1 MQNSLLKLYSKRL
14 YLKIKHRSDSEES
27 KIIYNY
33 RYLSWALTSVVYLAG
48 IPHAIFI
55 FKIGVILS
63 FLISSI
69 VFTELYIQFNN
80 HTRFLKT
87 MLLIETLG
95 ITLLLLHTG
104 GLTSPFIWYTF
115 NPTLVAACYLP
126 TSFCWINLSFFLLAA
141 SIMTFYNFNPN
152 HMNLITIL
160 IDNYNLVL
168 AFVLITIVVQLLAR
182 LSKQLS
188 FQANALKLSN
198 QQKQESM
205 NDIMTLYKILEA
217 MDNHCSKEK
226 LFEKLAAYTSSL
238 MKSELSIFWLPASSN
253 ETEIIQVSKSIN
265 SEELQEVLIELKK
278 LKFQQNST
286 KKVETIRLLNSYY
299 LTIPIF
305 TSTAPCGFI
314 ASQIKMPINKDELEQ
329 KIKLLEFLSGLCAVT
344 LERFLIED
352 MEEHL
357 LVMDEQN
364 RIANEM
370 HDSVS
375 QRLFSISYGIHAIL
389 KSWDNI
395 TNDQLQKYLV
405 EIHESAMNAM
415 EELRNAIYRL
425 SSKKKNEKSL
435 HVTLKSL
442 LDNIAKLHNIVI
454 NFNTKGDETL
464 LSLSVKQIIS
474 RILSEA
480 CSNAIRHG
488 NCSMINIVLTICMD
502 SISLTIQD
510 NGKGFWVSNEN
521 PKLKTGLGLSNM
533 RSLITA
539 HNGSMNISSEVG
551 IGTNIQCSIP
561 LVKDNS
567 GIRNLNVS

>member
-1 MQNSLLKLYSKRL
+1 MSNSLLKLNRNRL
-14 YLKIKHRSDSEES
+14 ILKIKQRSDSEES
-27 KIIYNY
+27 KIIYTY

-48 IPHAIFI
+48 IPRAILI
-55 FKIGVILS
+55 YKIGVILS
-63 FLISSI
+63 FFISSI

-95 ITLLLLHTG
+95 IIILLLPTG

-126 TSFCWINLSFFLLAA
+126 TSFCWINLGFYLLAA
-141 SIMTFYNFNPN
+141 SIMSYFNFNPN
-152 HMNLITIL
+152 HMSLITIV
-160 IDNYNLVL
+160 IHNYNLVL
-168 AFVLITIVVQLLAR
+168 AFVLITIAVQLLAR

-188 FQANALKLSN
+188 YQANALKLSN

-205 NDIMTLYKILEA
+205 NYIMTLYKILEA
-217 MDNHCSKEK
+217 MDNHNSKDK

-238 MKSELSIFWLPASSN
+238 MNSELSIFWLPASLN
-253 ETEIIQVSKSIN
+253 ETEIIQVSKSLD
-265 SEELQEVLIELKK
+265 SEELQEVISEIKK
-278 LKFQQNST
+278 LKSKQNST
-286 KKVETIRLLNSYY
+286 KEVDTIRILNRYF

-305 TSTAPCGFI
+305 TSVAPCGFI
-314 ASQIKMPINKDELEQ
+314 ASQIKMPIKKDELDQ

-352 MEEHL
+352 MEDHL

-395 TNDQLQKYLV
+395 PHDQLQKYLL

-415 EELRNAIYRL
+415 EELRSAIYRL

-435 HVTLKSL
+435 QVTLKSL

-454 NFNTKGDETL
+454 NFNTIGDEL
-464 LSLSVKQIIS
+464 FLSLSVKQVIS

-488 NCSMINIVLTICMD
+488 NCNMINIVLTICMD

-510 NGKGFWVSNEN
+510 NGKGFWVSEEN
-521 PKLKTGLGLSNM
+521 PTLKTGLGLSNM
-533 RSLITA
+533 RSLINA
-539 HNGSMNISSEVG
+539 HDGSMNISSEIG
-551 IGTNIQCSIP
+551 IGTRIQCSIP

-567 GIRNLNVS
+567 GVRNLNVS